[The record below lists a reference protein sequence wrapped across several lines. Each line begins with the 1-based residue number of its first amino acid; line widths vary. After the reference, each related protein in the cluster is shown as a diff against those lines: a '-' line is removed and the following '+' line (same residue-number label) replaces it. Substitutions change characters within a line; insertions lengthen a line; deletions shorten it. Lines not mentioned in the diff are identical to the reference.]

1 MARGGFV
8 YIILNFQKRNPQHSP
23 GVLGIDTGE
32 VGTEKLI
39 RESVIRGELDTGTSS
54 TARGD
59 LITDYRRIR
68 FGEDHGDKV
77 LPDEI
82 SFENI

>member
-1 MARGGFV
+1 VARGGFV

-39 RESVIRGELDTGTSS
+39 RESVIRENLIQVPRRRLVVTSPQFTTEYGLERS
-54 TARGD
+54 MGIKLSQT
-59 LITDYRRIR
+59 
-68 FGEDHGDKV
+68 K
-77 LPDEI
+77 
-82 SFENI
+82 